1 MGFIRRVLRRGPKR
15 DKDIAALNALRRR
28 HADVSRPV
36 ALRHFLYFAR
46 EYEALVVA
54 AELRREGFET
64 RVSELP
70 MNGGHLLL
78 ARRAEPLDADAIHEL
93 REHMDA
99 AALSQKGE
107 YDGWDAVLDSGVS
120 IAAARR

>member
-70 MNGGHLLL
+70 MNGG
-78 ARRAEPLDADAIHEL
+78 R
-93 REHMDA
+93 
-99 AALSQKGE
+99 KTFT
-107 YDGWDAVLDSGVS
+107 
-120 IAAARR
+120 